1 MILSLYSPLHI
12 LDGRRRRRW
21 CCVSSWA
28 GRRDRPPSPS
38 PPPSLPPTFYEK
50 APGKSISHSSRSSS
64 SRLRVEPSFSLCLS
78 LSPSS
83 REKPTSPAGPLVD
96 TEPPGQVLERAE
108 KKEGEAFS
116 GNPSTWIR
124 QEDATLFI
132 LKLPPRLPNSF
143 SRQQRLQL

>member
-1 MILSLYSPLHI
+1 MILSLLHYI
-12 LDGRRRRRW
+12 FSTEEGEGGDVAYHLERVG
-21 CCVSSWA
+21 VTVHHHLL
-28 GRRDRPPSPS
+28 
-38 PPPSLPPTFYEK
+38 PPPLPPTFYEK

-116 GNPSTWIR
+116 GNPST
-124 QEDATLFI
+124 
-132 LKLPPRLPNSF
+132 
-143 SRQQRLQL
+143 